1 LQAARISGLLSP
13 YLEGL
18 RLTHIQLEQISN
30 YLALLVKWNAK
41 ANLTAIRNPEEMLH
55 RHFGESLFTAIK
67 LYPSADSSGE
77 TLIDFGSGA
86 GFPGIPIKILVPTLQ
101 VRLIESQNKK
111 ATFLREVIRTLGLKD
126 IQVHLGRAEQ
136 SGLTAKLVTMRAVEK
151 FEESLHT
158 AASLVENRGR
168 LGLLIGAAQVEKAK
182 ALSSSMRWSD
192 AMMIPASEQRVLLVG
207 NKN

>member
-13 YLEGL
+13 YLGGF

-30 YLALLVKWNAK
+30 YLALLVKWNART
-41 ANLTAIRNPEEMLH
+41 NLTAIRNPEEILR
-55 RHFGESLFTAIK
+55 RHFGESLFAATK

-86 GFPGIPIKILVPTLQ
+86 GFPGVPIKILAPTLQ
-101 VRLIESQNKK
+101 VRLIESRNKK

-136 SGLTAKLVTMRAVEK
+136 SGLAAKLVTMRAVEK

-158 AASLVENRGR
+158 AASLVENHGR

-182 ALSSSMRWSD
+182 ALSSSMQWSD
-192 AMMIPASEQRVLLVG
+192 AIMIPASEQRVLLVG